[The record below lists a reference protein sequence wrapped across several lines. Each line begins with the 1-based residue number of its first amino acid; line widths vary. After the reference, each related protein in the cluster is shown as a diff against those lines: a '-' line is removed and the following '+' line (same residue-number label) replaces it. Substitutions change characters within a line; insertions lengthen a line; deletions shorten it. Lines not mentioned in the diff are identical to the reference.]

1 MLVKAIMTKKENL
14 DLVNSNTKLKD
25 ALKIMEDNK
34 FLSIP
39 VVDSDKFKGAVSKS
53 SIYEYYFKNDLSKD
67 EVLNQ
72 ITVGEIFKAEIPII
86 SKEEHIEKAVSM
98 LEKMRISFVAVVD
111 EFDNFKGIL
120 THKAVF
126 REFNNAF
133 GLNKGERIAI
143 RSYDVPGQLSKITKI
158 ISQAEGDILSIVIVD
173 TKSLTDVK
181 EVIVR
186 VKSEEI
192 DNIKKKLKDAGFK
205 LAK

>member
-14 DLVNSNTKLKD
+14 DLVDSNTKLKKKK
-25 ALKIMEDNK
+25 KIMEDNK
-34 FLSIP
+34 LLSIP
-39 VVDSDKFKGAVSKS
+39 VVDGDKFRGAVAKS
-53 SIYEYYFKNDLSKD
+53 SIYKYYFKNNLSKD
-67 EVLNQ
+67 EVLNN
-72 ITVGEIFKAEIPII
+72 ITVDEILKTEVPII
-86 SKEEHIEKAVSM
+86 NKSEHIEKAVSM
-98 LEKMRISFVAVVD
+98 LERMRISFVAVVD

-133 GLNKGERIAI
+133 GLNKGERIVI

-158 ISQAEGDILSIVIVD
+158 ISEEGGDILSIVIVD

-186 VKSEEI
+186 VKSI
-192 DNIKKKLKDAGFK
+192 DVENIKKKLKESGFK
-205 LAK
+205 LA

>member
-1 MLVKAIMTKKENL
+1 MLVKSVMTKKDNL
-14 DLVNSNTKLKD
+14 DLVDSKTVLRD

-39 VVDSDKFKGAVSKS
+39 VVDGNTFKGAVSKS
-53 SIYEYYFKNDLSKD
+53 SIYEYYFKNDINKEDL
-67 EVLNQ
+67 LNT
-72 ITVGEIFKAEIPII
+72 IIVEEILKTEIPII
-86 SKEEHIEKAVSM
+86 NKEEHIETAVSM

-111 EFDNFKGIL
+111 EFNNFKGIL

-126 REFNNAF
+126 REFTNAF
-133 GLNKGERIAI
+133 GLNKGERIVV

-158 ISQAEGDILSIVIVD
+158 ISQEEGDFLSVVIVD

-186 VKSEEI
+186 VKDGDISE
-192 DNIKKKLKDAGFK
+192 IKKKLKEAGFK
-205 LAK
+205 LS